1 MSGTFLISFVPEPC
15 TNIPTSPRISTSQRA
30 GATPHDGAAAG
41 VIPQSVF
48 DSMRQ
53 NWVNANASEDDYD
66 EPDESEEDD
75 EAEGDGREAA

>member
-1 MSGTFLISFVPEPC
+1 M
-15 TNIPTSPRISTSQRA
+15 

-53 NWVNANASEDDYD
+53 NWVNTNASEDDYD